1 MSLASLPMYN
11 LPETA
16 DASAALWRG
25 LARHFRRAG
34 IPDVPD
40 ALAAQPKVPDHWLS
54 PDLLFSQTCG
64 YPLTHAL
71 AGGVQLV
78 ATPCYDAPGCD
89 GPSYC
94 SILVVA
100 AGSQATSPADL
111 QGKRAAFNTPDS
123 QSGMNALRAVIAP
136 LAEGGRFFA
145 EIIET
150 GGHAASLDLVAAGGA
165 DVAAIDAVSLALFA
179 LYRRPAAARVRELCR
194 SPSAP
199 SLPFITAGGASH
211 ERVMRL
217 RDGLRTA
224 MADPDLAGA
233 RQALLLRDIML
244 LPDSAYEPILEMERA
259 AQRRGYPI
267 LA

>member
-1 MSLASLPMYN
+1 MPAPAWCPGRLYAGPDGSIQDQGKAPYRLVRIFAGHQARVLQNLRLETILGAHRQRSTGRHAGHHRPTRGAEDRKADLYCRCRRLLRPAQPMSLASLPMYN

-16 DASAALWRG
+16 GATAALWRG

-71 AGGVQLV
+71 AGGVQLL

-111 QGKRAAFNTPDS
+111 QGKRAAFNTPDFP
-123 QSGMNALRAVIAP
+123 SGIHSLRAV
-136 LAEGGRFFA
+136 
-145 EIIET
+145 
-150 GGHAASLDLVAAGGA
+150 
-165 DVAAIDAVSLALFA
+165 
-179 LYRRPAAARVRELCR
+179 
-194 SPSAP
+194 
-199 SLPFITAGGASH
+199 
-211 ERVMRL
+211 
-217 RDGLRTA
+217 
-224 MADPDLAGA
+224 
-233 RQALLLRDIML
+233 
-244 LPDSAYEPILEMERA
+244 
-259 AQRRGYPI
+259 
-267 LA
+267 